1 MVNGN
6 NSQYNQENHSPNKN
20 EKNIEE
26 FSKRNNDLKKYSSQL
41 KQLNMDDLENVQPTK
56 TYKSQLNMDDLENV
70 QPTKTYKSQ
79 LQKNND
85 NIPNEFYKKCE
96 ELKSIIPFKNIVD
109 FVDNY
114 IIKQALLLWYIALK
128 YTDKYMNYIN
138 EHDKKLMLI
147 FYENFGNKYAIHS
160 QKFKEIYKLLK

>member
-41 KQLNMDDLENVQPTK
+41 K
-56 TYKSQLNMDDLENV
+56 QLNMDDLENV